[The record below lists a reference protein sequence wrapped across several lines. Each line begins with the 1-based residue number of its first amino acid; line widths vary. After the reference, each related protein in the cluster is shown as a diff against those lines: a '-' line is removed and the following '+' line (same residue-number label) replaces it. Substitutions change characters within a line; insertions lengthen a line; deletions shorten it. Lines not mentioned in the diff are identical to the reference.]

1 MMIKKILHFLEILT
15 QMQLFKDSLYTYEK
29 ENLQVSTL
37 LLPINMRIYIAGVW
51 ECLISSISVF
61 KFLWFSTYYV

>member
-15 QMQLFKDSLYTYEK
+15 QMQLFKDSLYTNEK

-37 LLPINMRIYIAGVW
+37 LLPMNMRIYIAGV
-51 ECLISSISVF
+51 
-61 KFLWFSTYYV
+61 